1 MRSSFRRW
9 VVGVAAAA
17 TMGIAYQTACM
28 SFGGDQLLST
38 IDFCFV
44 FDCQNGILGGVID
57 PCAGNSTTTTTTTND
72 NTTITTV
79 DNLFIDCPTPT
90 TDQ

>member
-1 MRSSFRRW
+1 MRSTFRRW
-9 VVGVAAAA
+9 AVGVAAVA
-17 TMGIAYQTACM
+17 TMGAAYQTGCM

-57 PCAGNSTTTTTTTND
+57 PCAGNTATSSSSD
-72 NTTITTV
+72 ENTPSG
-79 DNLFIDCPTPT
+79 NLFIDCPVEE
-90 TDQ
+90 DNA